1 MAHIFAP
8 TTAAFNVEQVRAA
21 LYNELEVPRA
31 LLRKALAKLDTQLEA
46 KETKFFT
53 FQGQVMEKVEVAA
66 LAIQQS
72 AADKILQAAGVYV
85 RQTDNKPT
93 QPVVAVEVDSKTG
106 VIRLVVGSSSAP
118 GPMLSSDASVP
129 LALEAAPERVLESPE
144 LEEPQNGV
152 EVIKVRR
159 GGLPIEIYNTLVSDE

>member
-1 MAHIFAP
+1 MAGTLLGELTTSP
-8 TTAAFNVEQVRAA
+8 TFTE
-21 LYNELEVPRA
+21 NENGDRE
-31 LLRKALAKLDTQLEA
+31 
-46 KETKFFT
+46 
-53 FQGQVMEKVEVAA
+53 
-66 LAIQQS
+66 
-72 AADKILQAAGVYV
+72 YV
-85 RQTDNKPT
+85 RSFR
-93 QPVVAVEVDSKTG
+93 VEVDSKTG